1 MPDAANKPA
10 HAAHMSLS
18 SRRSVLTNLEGLILH
33 RQHIQTFLP
42 VRDGHV
48 NRAFSDLPRTEQG
61 GKTSTSRLAPHL
73 GGWPGL
79 RTCICGGVRR
89 IRNDKYCLQGLLPSL
104 HAILVSCMPIE
115 FGKSFL
121 SRLNPACPPRSN
133 LHNSTTANPSVL
145 FESWEL
151 LLILC
156 DHGIQTRRLQMLD
169 RTLYDAPRVSTP
181 SRTKVYRLR
190 YPFLSQPT
198 QISVFL
204 QYPSRYSISYSTMH

>member
-18 SRRSVLTNLEGLILH
+18 SRRSVSTNLEGLILH

-79 RTCICGGVRR
+79 RTCACDGVRR
-89 IRNDKYCLQGLLPSL
+89 IR
-104 HAILVSCMPIE
+104 MPIE

-121 SRLNPACPPRSN
+121 SRLHPACPPRSN

-145 FESWEL
+145 FELWEL